1 VRERTGRILVG
12 IGAVLFLLPLTV
24 VTGLMVM
31 LSYPA
36 YPIPDPGVLQI
47 VFDGAMLMKI
57 VAILAGWWLAA
68 SYLAGGPR
76 RLAGAHGAWLVL
88 LGLGAV
94 IGLVGAGF
102 AIQHLLTPRTA
113 GDHVGFALL
122 APGVLLVPIW
132 VFLWRQ
138 RQ

>member
-1 VRERTGRILVG
+1 VRERPGKVVAW
-12 IGAVLFLLPLTV
+12 IGAIALLLPLTL

-36 YPIPDPGVLQI
+36 YPIPDPGGLQI
-47 VFDGAMLMKI
+47 VFDAAMLMKI
-57 VAILAGWWLAA
+57 VAILAGWRLAA
-68 SYLAGGPR
+68 SYLAGGRR
-76 RLAGAHGAWLVL
+76 RLAGAHGVWLVL